1 MDMTQD
7 PSLDNRSPSNP
18 HVEISSV
25 ASENIKWGSK
35 DPSDGRIWI
44 RSAPGN
50 K

>member
-7 PSLDNRSPSNP
+7 PSLDNGSPSNP

-25 ASENIKWGSK
+25 APENIKWGSK